1 MATNDS
7 VSTDDSVSTAERFVR
22 GADRP
27 WEELGGGVRRQIL
40 GHDEAVMMV
49 RVKFEAGAVGALH
62 HHPHRQVTLVE
73 SGRFLVQIGG
83 EEQTLGAG
91 DGFFV
96 PPDVE
101 HGVTALEAGVLA
113 DVFAPAREDFL
124 DRSSR

>member
-1 MATNDS
+1 MASGN
-7 VSTDDSVSTAERFVR
+7 SVSTAERFVL

-27 WEELGGGVRRQIL
+27 WEDLGGGVRRQIL

-49 RVKFEAGAVGALH
+49 RVRFEAGAAGALH

-83 EEQTLGAG
+83 EEKTLGAG

-124 DRSSR
+124 NRDVR

>member
-1 MATNDS
+1 MSAETG
-7 VSTDDSVSTAERFVR
+7 TAAERFVR
-22 GADRP
+22 GADRQ
-27 WEELGGGVRRQIL
+27 WEELGGGVQRQIL
-40 GHDEAVMMV
+40 GHDETVMMV

-73 SGRFLVQIGG
+73 SGRFEVEIAG
-83 EEQTLGAG
+83 EKQVLGAG

-124 DRSSR
+124 NRDVR

>member
-1 MATNDS
+1 MTS
-7 VSTDDSVSTAERFVR
+7 VSAETGTAAERFVR

-27 WEELGGGVRRQIL
+27 WEDLGGGVRRQIL
-40 GHDEAVMMV
+40 GHDEAVMMA

-83 EEQTLGAG
+83 EKQVLGAG

-101 HGVTALEAGVLA
+101 HGVAALEAGTLA

-124 DRSSR
+124 NRDVR